1 MVNAIWTTYL
11 QKEISKNKNLL
22 FLIESGQI
30 RIYLFG
36 SAKYKISPN
45 DLDILLTYNNKILS
59 LVEVAIIKQEFK
71 AFLDNLDREI
81 PTDLLV
87 LSYEEERQINFI
99 KSELAINIY

>member
-11 QKEISKNKNLL
+11 QKKINSNKNLS
-22 FLIESGQI
+22 FLIKSDQI

-36 SAKYKISPN
+36 SAKYKIFPN
-45 DLDILLTYNNKILS
+45 DLDILLTYNNKVLS
-59 LVEVAIIKQEFK
+59 LVEVSIIKQELK
-71 AFLDNLDREI
+71 IHLDMLI

-99 KSELAINIY
+99 KNELAINLY

>member
-11 QKEISKNKNLL
+11 QKKINSNKNLL
-22 FLIESGQI
+22 FLIKSDQI

-45 DLDILLTYNNKILS
+45 DLDILLTYNNKALS
-59 LVEVAIIKQEFK
+59 LVEISVIKQELK
-71 AFLDNLDREI
+71 IHLDMLI

-87 LSYEEERQINFI
+87 LSYEEERQISFI
-99 KSELAINIY
+99 KNELAVNLY

>member
-11 QKEISKNKNLL
+11 QKKINSNKNLL
-22 FLIESGQI
+22 FLIKSDQI

-45 DLDILLTYNNKILS
+45 DLDILLTYNNKALS
-59 LVEVAIIKQEFK
+59 LVEISVIKQELK
-71 AFLDNLDREI
+71 IHLDMLI

-99 KSELAINIY
+99 KNELAVNLY

>member
-11 QKEISKNKNLL
+11 RKKISNNKNLL
-22 FLIESGQI
+22 FLIENGQI

-36 SAKYKISPN
+36 SAKYKLSPN
-45 DLDILLTYNNKILS
+45 DLDILLTYNNKVLS
-59 LVEVAIIKQEFK
+59 LVEVATIKKEFK
-71 AFLDNLDREI
+71 VFLDNLDMAI

-99 KSELAINIY
+99 KSELAINIF